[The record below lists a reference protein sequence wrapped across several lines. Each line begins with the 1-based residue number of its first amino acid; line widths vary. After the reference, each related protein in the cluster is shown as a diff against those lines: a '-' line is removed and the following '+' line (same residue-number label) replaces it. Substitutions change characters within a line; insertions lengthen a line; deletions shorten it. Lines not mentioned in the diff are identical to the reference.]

1 MPQYLKFHELP
12 SDFGLKFFDERKS
25 YKIPKN
31 LGHIGIDTENHKD
44 GKLVL
49 IASENDYLLDR
60 SGIKTYDALKFIS
73 QNQRKTVW
81 FFNIKYDY
89 DSILKFA
96 LENSDDDGKEA
107 FKEGRYIL
115 TPDNK
120 IIDIPK
126 KWNNYRK
133 KYIEIIPENCI
144 KINYNAGKGLKL
156 SLKSNQRT
164 KQTYCYDIANF
175 FNLGGL
181 DATANELL
189 GFGKAQLSNENLL
202 ISDVEKI
209 PDNVLIARCQKDAE
223 LTGKLG
229 QLLDNTVKEIGIK
242 LGYDGNFQFKS
253 NASLSKILALNTI
266 DKADLYPFENKHK
279 EVNAFKKLNNEYIE
293 TITKLQEYAIHSY
306 KGGLFILFKKGR
318 MKKLDKIDI
327 SSAYPNIIRTLP
339 SLENTYTKYTNGLH
353 KDAMF
358 GFYLCNAQFD
368 GYTAFRTNTNELI
381 YPNTY
386 RKYPTYLTKDEVLFL
401 KNRGYQVDI
410 IDGYEIFQMQDKQK
424 KYPFKQLIGVLIALK
439 QQYKE
444 EYKKTGNTIAYAF
457 YLLTKLIMNSFYGS
471 LSEKNYGLG
480 ILSNYV
486 YSTTI
491 TARTRIQ
498 LITTAE
504 RCFNEIVE
512 FDTDSITG
520 YLKPEYKDFFKNNHN
535 LGQFET
541 EKMPDDVILIQTGV
555 SFIVKN
561 SNPEMY
567 KKRGFGFNVSKGNQK
582 IRGKIEIKDTKIVI
596 DTQRPLHSKEAIVQA
611 RINEINEWQNV
622 RKIID
627 LNDTKRSW
635 VNDKITWNL
644 LLTDCVSSEPYSDAY
659 LIGHGFNVKRIKP
672 IDKMTMNIDLRPV
685 ETVLENF
692 GEVLELVRSKLN

>member
-12 SDFGLKFFDERKS
+12 NDFENKFFIDRKS

-49 IASENDYLLDR
+49 IASENDYLLNRD
-60 SGIKTYDALKFIS
+60 GIKTYDALKFIS

-89 DSILKFA
+89 DSILKYA

-115 TPDNK
+115 TPGNK

-126 KWNNYRK
+126 KWNNYRN
-133 KYIEIIPENCI
+133 KYIETIPEKCI
-144 KINYNAGKGLKL
+144 RINYNAGKGLKI
-156 SLKSNQRT
+156 SFNKR
-164 KQTYCYDIANF
+164 QTYCYDIANF

-189 GFGKAQLSNENLL
+189 GFGKGNLSNDNLE
-202 ISDVEKI
+202 ISDVETI
-209 PDNVLIARCQKDAE
+209 PDNTLIARCQKDAE

-229 QLLDNTVKEIGIK
+229 ELLDKTVKEIGHK
-242 LGYDGNFQFKS
+242 LGYEGNFQFKS

-266 DKADLYPFENKHK
+266 EKPELYPFENKHK
-279 EVNAFKKLNNEYIE
+279 ETNGLKKLNDEYIE
-293 TITKLQEYAIHSY
+293 VITKLQEYAIHSY

-318 MKKLDKIDI
+318 MKNLDKIDI

-339 SLENTYTKYTNGLH
+339 SLENTYTKYTTELN

-358 GFYLCNAQFD
+358 GFYLCNTQFD

-381 YPNTY
+381 YPKTTG
-386 RKYPTYLTKDEVLFL
+386 KYPTYLNKDEVIFL
-401 KNRGYQVDI
+401 RNRGYQVDI
-410 IDGYEIFQMQDKQK
+410 IDGYEIFQMQGKEK
-424 KYPFKQLIGVLIALK
+424 RYPFKQFIGVLIALK

-444 EYKKTGNTIAYAF
+444 EYKKTGDKIAYAY
-457 YLLTKLIMNSFYGS
+457 YLLTKLIMNSLYGS

-480 ILSNYV
+480 IISNYV
-486 YSTTI
+486 YSTMI

-498 LITTAE
+498 LITIAE
-504 RCFNEIVE
+504 RCFNKIVE

-535 LGQFET
+535 LGQFEA

-561 SNPEMY
+561 TNPEMY
-567 KKRGFGFNVSKGNQK
+567 KKRGFGFSVSKGNQRIK
-582 IRGKIEIKDTKIVI
+582 GKIEIKNTKIVI

-644 LLTDCVSSEPYSDAY
+644 LLTDYVSSEPYSDAY

-672 IDKMTMNIDLRPV
+672 IDKMTMNVNLRPV

-692 GEVLELVRSKLN
+692 GEVLELVRSKLH